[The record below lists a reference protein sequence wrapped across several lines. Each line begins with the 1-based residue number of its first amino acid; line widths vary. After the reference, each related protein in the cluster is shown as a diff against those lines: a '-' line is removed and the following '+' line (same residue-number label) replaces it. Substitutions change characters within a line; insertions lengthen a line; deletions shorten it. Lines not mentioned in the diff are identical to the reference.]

1 VKKGS
6 ENDNRGNTVV
16 AKLDLSALDRG
27 SMKVLSGSA
36 DNVAI
41 LDKIVSEVGENPQ
54 DWLPIFK
61 AEMMNN

>member
-1 VKKGS
+1 
-6 ENDNRGNTVV
+6 
-16 AKLDLSALDRG
+16 
-27 SMKVLSGSA
+27 MKVLSGSA